1 LTTLNAVKRFGEL
14 LNMADN
20 VFADL
25 KYYGH
30 CWPAAKAVERQTVLY
45 RDGPDDEPD
54 SEEQVWKIELSG
66 NGRAFQEMRPTGWWR
81 NFATLALDD
90 KDAVEDWYRRKG
102 DPFRFMT
109 PKTTLTTARWA
120 GLKASLQQAAALYG
134 KRDADGLARI
144 EADAATCSAALSAIL
159 ESEAER
165 ITNRPAVLRDTGRLE
180 WRPLAPSLAAFLQG
194 SAAHLIDARV
204 PLNTCL
210 HCGDWFPLYRAKTKY
225 CSTTCRAAASLAK
238 GAA

>member
-1 LTTLNAVKRFGEL
+1 
-14 LNMADN
+14 MADD
-20 VFADL
+20 VFSTL
-25 KYYGH
+25 TYYGH

-45 RDGPDDEPD
+45 RDRPDDEPD

-66 NGRAFQEMRPTGWWR
+66 NGRPFNETRPTGWWR

-102 DPFRFMT
+102 DPFRFLT
-109 PKTTLTTARWA
+109 PKATLTTARWA
-120 GLKASLQQAAALYG
+120 SLKASLQQASALYG
-134 KRDADGLARI
+134 KRDADGVARI
-144 EADAATCSAALSAIL
+144 EANAAACSAALSTML
-159 ESEAER
+159 ESEAKL
-165 ITNRPAVLRDTGRLE
+165 ITTHPSVVQETGRLE
-180 WRPLAPSLAAFLQG
+180 WRPLAPSLAAFLHG
-194 SAAHLIDARV
+194 SAAHLIDARM

-210 HCGDWFPLYRAKTKY
+210 HCGDWFPVYRTGTKY